1 MSTMPPPPHEEG
13 DVSPTTVPVESP
25 PQAKTEAEAETEVV
39 TAGPDRISPAIMIG
53 IFVILLLCVALSL
66 AAYQGA

>member
-1 MSTMPPPPHEEG
+1 MSTTPAPPHEEG
-13 DVSPTTVPVESP
+13 DVSCATVPVESP
-25 PQAKTEAEAETEVV
+25 PQAKTEAKAEEV
-39 TAGPDRISPAIMIG
+39 TAGPDRISPAIMIA